1 MNSSGAKMLS
11 IIDLFT
17 ERRPVWTADEIC
29 SQLEVST
36 STGYRYIRELT
47 SAGLLIRITGGAYV
61 LGGRIVQLEMLM
73 RSIDPISRL
82 GRAIILPMVKQTGCD
97 ALLSN
102 IYGEQVINV
111 LHERG
116 TELLDLTFI
125 RGRPLPLFKGATS
138 KAILPFLP
146 RSRVARLYD
155 AHAAEIAA
163 AGMGTSWK
171 EFWRTL
177 QAIREQGYSES
188 RGELDP
194 DIVGFG
200 APVFNGNEVL
210 GSVVLASSRG
220 RMGVLNQTT
229 LVDLLKSAARDIST
243 AIEGISHPQTA
254 VMALNR
260 KTLRKLSAA
269 AEATNG

>member
-1 MNSSGAKMLS
+1 MNSSRAKMLS
-11 IIDLFT
+11 VIDLFT
-17 ERRPVWTADEIC
+17 ETAPVWTADAIC
-29 SQLEVST
+29 ERLRVST

-47 SAGLLIRITGGAYV
+47 AAGLLTRITGGAYV
-61 LGGRIVQLEMLM
+61 LGARIVQLEVLM

-111 LHERG
+111 LHEHG
-116 TELLDLTFI
+116 AEELNLTFL

-138 KAILPFLP
+138 KAILAFLP

-155 AHAAEIAA
+155 ARAAEIAA
-163 AGMGTSWK
+163 AGMGKSWK
-171 EFWRTL
+171 EFWGNL
-177 QAIREQGYSES
+177 QTIRRRGYSES
-188 RGELDP
+188 HGELDP

-200 APVFNGNEVL
+200 APVFNGEEVL
-210 GSVVLASSRG
+210 GSVVLASSTARTA
-220 RMGVLNQTT
+220 VLNQTT
-229 LVDLLKSAARDIST
+229 LVDLLKTAAREISS

-260 KTLRKLSAA
+260 KTLRKLSAV
-269 AEATNG
+269 AEASNS